1 MISPVKD
8 TGGDVQGG
16 DGHGNLSSRWRYGL

>member
-1 MISPVKD
+1 MISPMKD

-16 DGHGNLSSRWRYGL
+16 DGHGNLSSRLRYGL